1 MKTFSDKET
10 VEDIEKHRL
19 AYMADNTPVSE
30 EDFLKLLE
38 IAEKLRNEDTSLNLY
53 ELKKHP
59 EARAKLFRHI
69 AEACYMALELNPTE
83 AQKMNFINY
92 LEKQFINT
100 LAKQAYRTDLKGLNR
115 FLGLAKQEN
124 KDVDI
129 KALASDLIS
138 IGLFEKEN

>member
-1 MKTFSDKET
+1 MNIDDKRA
-10 VEDIEKHRL
+10 I
-19 AYMADNTPVSE
+19 YMADNTPVSE
-30 EDFLKLLE
+30 EDFPKLLE

-83 AQKMNFINY
+83 AHKLNFIDY

-100 LAKQAYRTDLKGLNR
+100 LAKQAYQTDLKGLNQ
-115 FLGLAKQEN
+115 FLKLAKREN
-124 KDVDI
+124 KDIDI
-129 KALASDLIS
+129 KALASDLIAT
-138 IGLFEKEN
+138 GLMTKEK

>member
-1 MKTFSDKET
+1 MDIDDKRA
-10 VEDIEKHRL
+10 I
-19 AYMADNTPVSE
+19 YMADDTPVSE
-30 EDFLKLLE
+30 TDLQKLMV

-83 AQKMNFINY
+83 AHKLNFIEY

-100 LAKQAYRTDLKGLNR
+100 LAKQAYRTDLKGLNQ
-115 FLGLAKQEN
+115 FLKLAKQEN
-124 KDVDI
+124 KEINI
-129 KALASDLIS
+129 KAFASDLIAT
-138 IGLFEKEN
+138 GLFEKEN

>member
-1 MKTFSDKET
+1 MNIDDKRA
-10 VEDIEKHRL
+10 I
-19 AYMADNTPVSE
+19 YMADNTPVSE
-30 EDFLKLLE
+30 EDFPKLLE

-83 AQKMNFINY
+83 AQKMIFINY

-100 LAKQAYRTDLKGLNR
+100 LAKQAYQTDT
-115 FLGLAKQEN
+115 
-124 KDVDI
+124 
-129 KALASDLIS
+129 
-138 IGLFEKEN
+138 

>member
-1 MKTFSDKET
+1 M
-10 VEDIEKHRL
+10 DIDEKR
-19 AYMADNTPVSE
+19 AIYMADDTPVNE
-30 EDFLKLLE
+30 ADLQKLMV

-100 LAKQAYRTDLKGLNR
+100 LAKQAYRTDLKGLSQ
-115 FLGLAKQEN
+115 FLGLAKREN
-124 KDVDI
+124 KDIDI

-138 IGLFEKEN
+138 IGVFEKEYDE

>member
-1 MKTFSDKET
+1 MNIDDK
-10 VEDIEKHRL
+10 R
-19 AYMADNTPVSE
+19 AFYMADNTPVIE
-30 EDFLKLLE
+30 EDFPKLLE

-83 AQKMNFINY
+83 AHKLNFVDY

-100 LAKQAYRTDLKGLNR
+100 LAKQAYRTDLKGLNE
-115 FLGLAKQEN
+115 FLKLAKQEN
-124 KDVDI
+124 MDIDI
-129 KALASDLIS
+129 KALASDLIAT
-138 IGLFEKEN
+138 GLFEKEN

>member
-1 MKTFSDKET
+1 MDIDDKRA
-10 VEDIEKHRL
+10 I
-19 AYMADNTPVSE
+19 YMADHTPVSE
-30 EDFLKLLE
+30 TDLQKLMV

-83 AQKMNFINY
+83 AHKLNFIEY

-100 LAKQAYRTDLKGLNR
+100 LAKQAYRTDLKGLNQ
-115 FLGLAKQEN
+115 FLKLAKQEN
-124 KDVDI
+124 KDIDI
-129 KALASDLIS
+129 KTFASDLIAT
-138 IGLFEKEN
+138 GLFEKEN

>member
-1 MKTFSDKET
+1 M
-10 VEDIEKHRL
+10 DIDNKR
-19 AYMADNTPVSE
+19 AIYMADDTPVNE
-30 EDFLKLLE
+30 ADLQKLMV

-69 AEACYMALELNPTE
+69 TEACYMALELNPTE

-100 LAKQAYRTDLKGLNR
+100 LAKQASQTDLKGLNR
-115 FLGLAKQEN
+115 FLKLAKQEN

-129 KALASDLIS
+129 KTLASDLIAT
-138 IGLFEKEN
+138 GLITKEK

>member
-1 MKTFSDKET
+1 M
-10 VEDIEKHRL
+10 DIDNKR
-19 AYMADNTPVSE
+19 AIYMADDTPVSE
-30 EDFLKLLE
+30 TDLQKLMV

-83 AQKMNFINY
+83 AHKLNFVDY

-100 LAKQAYRTDLKGLNR
+100 LAKQAYRTDLKGLNQ
-115 FLGLAKQEN
+115 FLKLAKQEN
-124 KDVDI
+124 KDIDI
-129 KALASDLIS
+129 KKFASDLIAT
-138 IGLFEKEN
+138 GLFEKEN